1 MYGRLRAAATTDQ
14 KTKTKPNESSV
25 PSIRQS
31 AWAPR
36 RGVVGARAR
45 ARAHSLPA
53 LPCHSRFPPPLSVIT
68 QPKARP
74 GRGGGD
80 SVLFVSAVG
89 FIRRDRGSI
98 ALCFSRHRRPSPSSP
113 ASPTP
118 TTRPLV
124 RERADGLRRSARL
137 IGFRLPSSQ
146 SFGSATW
153 GPKT

>member
-1 MYGRLRAAATTDQ
+1 VLYGRLRAAATTDQ
-14 KTKTKPNESSV
+14 KNKNKNKRIFRPLDPTKC
-25 PSIRQS
+25 
-31 AWAPR
+31 
-36 RGVVGARAR
+36 VGAAAWRSWRPRAR
-45 ARAHSLPA
+45 ARIACLAMPQSL
-53 LPCHSRFPPPLSVIT
+53 SPPPLSVIT